1 MSARAS
7 DTALAALETHLG
19 YSFKDR
25 DLLKEA
31 LTHGSIM
38 GAKASS
44 ARSYERLEFVG
55 DRVLGL
61 IVAERLFAT
70 FPDEG
75 ESGLA
80 PRLNA
85 LVNRAACARAARR
98 AELGP
103 VIRLAASEAEQ
114 GGREKE
120 QILADVCE
128 SVIAALYLDG
138 GLETARDFITRFW
151 GDEFDNVSRVPR
163 DPKTVL
169 QEWAA
174 ARKRNLTY
182 ELMERTGPEHAP
194 RFVVE
199 ARVEGFAPAR
209 GEGGSKRDAERAAA
223 AALLAEAG
231 VDG

>member
-1 MSARAS
+1 MSGRKTEAH
-7 DTALAALETHLG
+7 LAALEAHLD
-19 YSFKDR
+19 YTFKGR
-25 DLLKEA
+25 ALLAEA
-31 LTHGSIM
+31 LTHASALAGK
-38 GAKASS
+38 AKPP
-44 ARSYERLEFVG
+44 RSYERLEFLG

-61 IVAERLFAT
+61 IVAERLCAQ

-85 LVNRAACARAARR
+85 LVNRAACARAARS
-98 AELGP
+98 AGLG
-103 VIRLAASEAEQ
+103 AALKLSPSEADQ

-120 QILADVCE
+120 QILADACE
-128 SVIAALYLDG
+128 AVIAALYMDG
-138 GLETARDFITRFW
+138 GFDAARNFVLRFW
-151 GDEFDNVSRVPR
+151 AEAFEAVQRLPR
-163 DPKTVL
+163 DAKTVL

-174 ARKRNLTY
+174 AKKRTLTY

-199 ARVEGFAPAR
+199 AHVEGFAPAR
-209 GEGGSKRDAERAAA
+209 GEGRSKREAERAAA
-223 AALLAEAG
+223 VAFLAEAG